1 MCCMKV
7 LKQRLNN
14 NGLKQ
19 SPCNTPRPT
28 GMNGVLKF
36 DVMIDVLKFNNE
48 NFIQVNIYID
58 TYNRK
63 SHYN

>member
-19 SPCNTPRPT
+19 SPCNTPWPT
-28 GMNGVLKF
+28 GMNGVLKL
-36 DVMIDVLKFNNE
+36 DVMIEVLMIEVLKL
-48 NFIQVNIYID
+48 V
-58 TYNRK
+58 
-63 SHYN
+63 